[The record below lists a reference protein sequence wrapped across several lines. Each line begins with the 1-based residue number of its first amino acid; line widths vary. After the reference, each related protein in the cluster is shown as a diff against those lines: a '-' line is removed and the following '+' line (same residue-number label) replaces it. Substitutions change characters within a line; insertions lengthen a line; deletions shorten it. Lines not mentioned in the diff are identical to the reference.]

1 MVILLRSG
9 VPRGLEARNPTRP
22 HQRDCGSCSPEHLEG
37 KLNGSCQ
44 GSGLGRM
51 QKAGI
56 LAIRFPLFSCCRRC
70 RPSKLNLQSFKEDRV
85 LLRSFRRPTVPFQC
99 LSVSSHTQKETS
111 ISKHSDQFRLI
122 YRFPGIHFCRILS
135 RLKLLQTSLTVLL
148 LPPIWVL
155 YWQNQVP
162 QSQCLYCTGIACFA
176 AAMLYGMSFYL
187 RRIVG
192 MMYLNGDDT
201 LLKVSHLTFW
211 GKRKDIC
218 CPVET
223 VMTLGDVGENR
234 NDLLLK
240 FQQYNQDL
248 FLYFS
253 LRFGNIVDPKGF
265 AKVFGELG

>member
-1 MVILLRSG
+1 MAGIL
-9 VPRGLEARNPTRP
+9 RGCE
-22 HQRDCGSCSPEHLEG
+22 
-37 KLNGSCQ
+37 
-44 GSGLGRM
+44 
-51 QKAGI
+51 AGI
-56 LAIRFPLFSCCRRC
+56 LAIRFHLFSCCRRC

-85 LLRSFRRPTVPFQC
+85 LLHSFQRPTVSFQYPN
-99 LSVSSHTQKETS
+99 VSSHSQKETS
-111 ISKHSDQFRLI
+111 LSKRSDQFRLI
-122 YRFPGIHFCRILS
+122 YRFPGIRFCRVLS

-187 RRIVG
+187 RRIIG

-211 GKRKDIC
+211 GKRKDIY

-223 VMTLGDVGENR
+223 VTTLGDIGENR

-240 FQQYNQDL
+240 FQQYNQDQ

-253 LRFGNIVDPKGF
+253 LRFGNIVDRERF
-265 AKVFGELG
+265 AKVVGELGVIF